1 MPKNRQL
8 SNNDVDKKTS
18 LLKGMNNEISK
29 ADNLNLNKKD
39 LLVLNELLANPNATS
54 TDISRK
60 LKIPLSTVQRRRAT
74 LEHSSVIR
82 KSYEIDVIRFG

>member
-1 MPKNRQL
+1 MKAKSIQGIDSQIIAGDQL
-8 SNNDVDKKTS
+8 DKKDYA
-18 LLKGMNNEISK
+18 I
-29 ADNLNLNKKD
+29 
-39 LLVLNELLANPNATS
+39 LNELLANPNATS
-54 TDISRK
+54 FDISRK